1 MTAVS
6 VWSELGGFGGG
17 VVGKHIWVAGSRVIA
32 LLGWE
37 GQFWESL
44 SFYHLSASL
53 GRRVT
58 GLVFGRVG
66 QAAHGENKLQKV
78 SRNCLV
84 ERF

>member
-1 MTAVS
+1 M
-6 VWSELGGFGGG
+6 
-17 VVGKHIWVAGSRVIA
+17 VGKHIWVAGSRVIA
-32 LLGWE
+32 LLVWE

-44 SFYHLSASL
+44 SSVFYHLSASL

-84 ERF
+84 EWF